1 MSYAKSWKCEECSK
15 KYVYKG
21 NLTNHQAK
29 CHPVEQK
36 LMKVITTKKPEEQPF
51 EQELNKVKNS
61 LKELTTITL
70 PAYKKQ
76 TIRLKNRI
84 KNLSSQMNDLQDQV
98 KKMEEKDTKWC
109 LICWE
114 YPTNHAFIPCG
125 HKISCG
131 NCAATVLTANK
142 QCPIC
147 RVRIIDIMQ
156 IWDVGKP
163 YKVTAN

>member
-1 MSYAKSWKCEECSK
+1 MWECKECPK
-15 KYVYKG
+15 KFVYKG
-21 NLTNHQAK
+21 NLTNHQTL
-29 CHPVEQK
+29 HHQ
-36 LMKVITTKKPEEQPF
+36 ITKKIEQPF
-51 EQELNKVKNS
+51 EQELTLIKKS
-61 LKELTTITL
+61 LKDLL
-70 PAYKKQ
+70 VYKKQ

-84 KNLSSQMNDLQDQV
+84 KILSSKINELQDQV
-98 KKMEEKDTKWC
+98 KKVEEKDTKWC
-109 LICWE
+109 LLCWE

-147 RVRIIDIMQ
+147 RVRIIDIIQ

-163 YKVTAN
+163 YKVTAD